1 MAAKLIELTQRY
13 FGLMEESAASCCS
26 RP

>member
-1 MAAKLIELTQRY
+1 MAAKLIKLIQRY
-13 FGLMEESAASCCS
+13 YGLMEESAVPCCS